1 MATSRFL
8 TQAPPIAARVVLGLL
23 FAVTGLNGFLD
34 FLPRPTAPMPE
45 GAAAFAGAMMKTGYL
60 LQLLAGT
67 QLVAGVLLLVGR
79 FVPLALTLLAPVIVN
94 IICFHVFLL
103 PAGIGPGVLALVLE
117 LYLAWTR
124 RAAFRAMLAAR

>member
-1 MATSRFL
+1 MTLPRFL
-8 TQAPPIAARVVLGLL
+8 SQAAPIAARLVLGLL
-23 FAVTGLNGFLD
+23 FTVTGLNGFLD

-60 LQLLAGT
+60 LQLVAGT
-67 QLVAGVLLLVGR
+67 QVVAGVLLLLGR

-103 PAGIGPGVLALVLE
+103 PSGIGPGMVALVLE
-117 LYLAWTR
+117 LYMAWTR
-124 RAAFRAMLAAR
+124 RAAFRTLFG

>member
-1 MATSRFL
+1 MAIPGFL
-8 TQAPPIAARVVLGLL
+8 PKAAPIAARLLLGLL
-23 FAVTGLNGFLD
+23 FTVTGLNGFLD

-60 LQLLAGT
+60 LQLVAGT
-67 QLVAGVLLLVGR
+67 QVAAGVLLLLGR

-94 IICFHVFLL
+94 IICFHVFLV
-103 PAGIGPGVLALVLE
+103 PSGIEAGLVALALE

-124 RAAFRAMLAAR
+124 RAAFRPLFV